1 MFYLRREVDN
11 LRDDLAFERK
21 RNNHME
27 DLYNKYRSVKHI
39 SSESFIEFTRG
50 LTKVNESILSKT
62 EE

>member
-1 MFYLRREVDN
+1 MDN

-27 DLYNKYRSVKHI
+27 DLYNKYRSVKHV